1 MNQNMAF
8 TEQDFQKNVKLS
20 KYTTIQL
27 GGEAKYFLEATSE
40 GQILDALEFAKNNN
54 IKVQI
59 LGGGSNI
66 LFQDAGFDGLVL
78 KIAIKFVN
86 TELKNDYALVTA
98 GAGVY
103 WDDLVSLVVNEG
115 LAGVEALAGIP
126 STVGAT
132 PIQNVGAYG
141 QDVSETIV
149 EVKAIDRETLETLIS
164 NNSDCKLS
172 YRQSVFKS
180 EYLDQYIVTEVT
192 FKLRVNGRPVIAYP
206 QLEERIKTSV
216 DLDSLTDGREVLSAV
231 RETVLQIRAEKS
243 MVLNP
248 EDRNSIS
255 SGSFF
260 TNPIVSEMTFNN
272 VQAKAKQLGIQGP
285 VPNFGTGD
293 EIKIPA
299 AWLLEKAGFVKGYK
313 KGAPAHLSL
322 RHNLAIVNNGGT
334 TKDVLELQKEIQL
347 GVKEKFGVELERE
360 PILVN

>member
-1 MNQNMAF
+1 MAF
-8 TEQDFQKNVKLS
+8 TEQNFQKNVQLS
-20 KYTTIQL
+20 KHTTIQL

-40 GQILDALEFAKNNN
+40 KQILDALEFAEKNN

-66 LFQDAGFDGLVL
+66 LFQDAGFDGLVI
-78 KIAIKFVN
+78 KIAIKYIN

-103 WDDLVSLVVNEG
+103 WDDFVSLVVNAG

-126 STVGAT
+126 SSVGAT

-149 EVKAIDRETLETLIS
+149 KVKTIDRETLETVIF
-164 NNSDCKLS
+164 NTADCKLR
-172 YRQSVFKS
+172 YRQSVFKN

-192 FKLRVNGRPVIAYP
+192 FKLRANGRPTIAYP
-206 QLEERIKTSV
+206 QLEERIRATV
-216 DLDSLTDGREVLSAV
+216 NLDALADGQEVLSAV
-231 RETVLQIRAEKS
+231 RDIVLQIRAEKS
-243 MVLNP
+243 MVLDP

-260 TNPIVSEMTFNN
+260 TNPIVSEEQFLKVKM
-272 VQAKAKQLGIQGP
+272 KAKKMGIIDE
-285 VPNFGTGD
+285 VPNFGTEN

-313 KGAPAHLSL
+313 KGAPVHLSL
-322 RHNLAIVNNGGT
+322 RHNLAIVNNGGST
-334 TKDVLELQKEIQL
+334 QNVLDLQTEIQS
-347 GVKEKFGVELERE
+347 GVREKFGVELERE
-360 PILVN
+360 PILVT